1 MQTTKPMNQTG
12 KTVFSD
18 RGIHGAFATG
28 HALRFSVFNDEHMFF
43 HAEEDREI

>member
-1 MQTTKPMNQTG
+1 MQTTKPMNQTR

-28 HALRFSVFNDEHMFF
+28 YALRFLVFNDKHMFC

>member
-28 HALRFSVFNDEHMFF
+28 YALRFSVFNDEHTFC

>member
-28 HALRFSVFNDEHMFF
+28 YALRFLVFNDEHMFC
-43 HAEEDREI
+43 HAEEDQEI

>member
-18 RGIHGAFATG
+18 RGDGRRPVAQDIPLVRKT
-28 HALRFSVFNDEHMFF
+28 RSKT
-43 HAEEDREI
+43 